1 MHRNC
6 LSRNQLH
13 RRSNEK
19 PHTQGR
25 EVKTP
30 LPTSAALIQVLFA
43 AGESKSYGQ
52 PALDSG
58 MLTVARRICKAGTAD
73 IPHLPGLQATLHL
86 SQGGC
91 ILAMEKTQLP
101 LVVSALAVNPRGT
114 NLWAWLLKSHR
125 FYLNYFPAYHAA
137 HSLHMPKTFPWMGTV
152 DAPGISDHVAP
163 PAAGRLREVSAQL
176 GLAIVS
182 GRVK

>member
-1 MHRNC
+1 M
-6 LSRNQLH
+6 
-13 RRSNEK
+13 
-19 PHTQGR
+19 
-25 EVKTP
+25 
-30 LPTSAALIQVLFA
+30 
-43 AGESKSYGQ
+43 
-52 PALDSG
+52 
-58 MLTVARRICKAGTAD
+58 
-73 IPHLPGLQATLHL
+73 
-86 SQGGC
+86 
-91 ILAMEKTQLP
+91 AMGKTQLP